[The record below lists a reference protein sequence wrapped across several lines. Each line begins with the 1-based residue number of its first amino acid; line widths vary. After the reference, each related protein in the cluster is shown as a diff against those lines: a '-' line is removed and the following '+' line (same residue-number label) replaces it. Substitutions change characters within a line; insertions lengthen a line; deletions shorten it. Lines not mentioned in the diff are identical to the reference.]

1 MYCPGCGSQANED
14 LRFCRQCGANLR
26 GVREAMV
33 LREEKFDWGKTWVA
47 DMFLPEEERERRRG
61 VTPAERRLNEIKK
74 AEENRLNEIKGGV
87 ITGLVGIGATIFLRF
102 FLETVARGEP
112 ANDAEIIRHVWLAG
126 IIPILV
132 GVGLLINGLFV
143 SRRLV
148 QLKEQHAQTMFPS
161 GPLPTALPAKATD
174 ALSAGPPADFSV
186 TENTTAHLPAHAT
199 VPSPRRETE

>member
-1 MYCPGCGSQANED
+1 MFCPGCGSQASED

-33 LREEKFDWGKTWVA
+33 PRDEKVDLCRPWWA
-47 DMFLPEEERERRRG
+47 EMFLNEDEREQRRG
-61 VTPAERRLNEIKK
+61 LTPEERRLNEIKR

-87 ITGLVGIGATIFLRF
+87 ITGLVGVGVTIFLRF
-102 FLETVARGEP
+102 FLEIVARGENG
-112 ANDAEIIRHVWLAG
+112 NDAEIIRNVWLAG

-148 QLKEQHAQTMFPS
+148 QLKEQHAQTMFPTAPAQV
-161 GPLPTALPAKATD
+161 PLPAPTTD
-174 ALSAGPPADFSV
+174 SLAVPLSDFSV
-186 TENTTAHLPAHAT
+186 TENTTAHLPARASVAT
-199 VPSPRRETE
+199 PRRETD